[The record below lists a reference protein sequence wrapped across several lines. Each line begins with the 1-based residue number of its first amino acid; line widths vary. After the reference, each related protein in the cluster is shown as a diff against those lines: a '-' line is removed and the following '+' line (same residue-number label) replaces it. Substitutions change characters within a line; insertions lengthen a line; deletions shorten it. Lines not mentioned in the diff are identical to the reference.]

1 MPKLLCVFVITN
13 IQVNLKHLKGQLDPP
28 VYNVTFLDQLD
39 QSGQLD
45 PLVCNITFLDHQG
58 GQLDLFVGKILEMQ
72 KRSSRTKI
80 AKMQLQ
86 KSVDSVVEQI

>member
-1 MPKLLCVFVITN
+1 MELKIS
-13 IQVNLKHLKGQLDPP
+13 KHLKGQLDPP
-28 VYNVTFLDQLD
+28 VRHVIFLNHQ
-39 QSGQLD
+39 GFKLD
-45 PLVCNITFLDHQG
+45 PPIRHVTFLDHQG

-72 KRSSRTKI
+72 KRSSRTKR